1 MHEPV
6 EFELLE
12 QELGPKRALA
22 LAIRT
27 RENRRLIQSFKE
39 PDGRGLYNFIQYYW
53 DILEPDAQMMRG
65 WALLAMCKYLAAVSD
80 GRITRLLINVPPG
93 SMKSLLVNV
102 FWPAWEWLALG
113 KTSMRYISFSYGS
126 HLTERD
132 NEKFGDILASK
143 KTQELFPWFE
153 LRARGKQKVSNYR
166 TGFKFATSVG
176 GVGTGER
183 GDRVLLDDPHNVK
196 EAESDTVR
204 TETVRWFR
212 EAMSNRLNNMEKSA
226 IIVIMQRVHEDDVSG
241 NILAEEL
248 GYVHL
253 MIPLEFEPDRRTVTY
268 LPPLAPAGA
277 NDVVMPPAL
286 FWADPR
292 TVEGQCFWP
301 ERFPAKA
308 LAEIKLLGEH
318 AVAGQYQQRPEP
330 RGGGL
335 FKRAYWR
342 RYPMPDAQFPRPYFV
357 VASLDGAFTEKK
369 ENDPCGFTCWGAF
382 IDDEGNKSAIT
393 LTAWRK
399 HLPLHKNVRDKEPAE
414 SWVHYKHETQE
425 DWGLIQWL
433 HYECRRWGGVN
444 KLLIENKANGLDVSN
459 EMLRLFSWAKFV
471 VELCDPKQND
481 KFARAIA
488 VQPVFAE
495 GLIYTIDENLK
506 RQWPETLIT
515 DMALFPRGR
524 FDDLVDS
531 TTQAVKWLRKNGM
544 LIMAEERRQQLIQD
558 EEYRQRLMPLY
569 AC

>member
-1 MHEPV
+1 MFNEQFDLV
-6 EFELLE
+6 E
-12 QELGPKRALA
+12 QELGEKRALA
-22 LAIRT
+22 LAIKT
-27 RENRRLIQSFKE
+27 HENRALLKSFKLPE
-39 PDGRGLYNFIQYYW
+39 GRGLYNFIDHFW
-53 DILEPDAQMMRG
+53 DVLEPDAELQKG
-65 WALLAMCKYLAAVSD
+65 WALLAMCKYLNAVSD

-102 FWPAWEWLALG
+102 FWPAYEWLVLDRG
-113 KTSMRYISFSYGS
+113 SLRYISFSYGS

-132 NEKFGDILASK
+132 NEKLGDLLASNK
-143 KTQELFPWFE
+143 AQELFPNFQ

-212 EAMSNRLNNMEKSA
+212 EAMSNRLNNMTTSV
-226 IIVIMQRVHEDDVSG
+226 IVVIMQRVHEDDVSG
-241 NILAEEL
+241 NIIAEEL

-253 MIPLEFEPDRRTVTY
+253 MIPMEFEPDRRTVTY
-268 LPPLAPAGA
+268 LGGK
-277 NDVVMPPAL
+277 L

-292 TVEGQCFWP
+292 TVDGQCFWP
-301 ERFPAKA
+301 ERFPPASVV
-308 LAEIKLLGEH
+308 ECKLLGEH
-318 AVAGQYQQRPEP
+318 AYAGQYQQRPEP

-342 RYPMPDAQFPRPYFV
+342 RYPMPDGQYPRPYFV
-357 VASLDGAFTEKK
+357 LASLDGAFTEKK

-382 IDDEGNKSAIT
+382 HDDEGNKAAIT

-399 HLPLHKNVRDKEPAE
+399 HLPLHKNVRPKEPDE
-414 SWVHYKHETQE
+414 PWLHYKHETE
-425 DWGLIQWL
+425 KDWGLVQWM
-433 HYECRRWGGVN
+433 HYECLRWGGVN

-459 EMLRLFSWAKFV
+459 ELLRLFSWAQFV
-471 VELCDPKQND
+471 VELCDPKRND
-481 KFARAIA
+481 KFARALA

-495 GLIYTIDENLK
+495 GLIYTIDERLK

-524 FDDLVDS
+524 FDDQVDS
-531 TTQAVKWLRKNGM
+531 TTQALKWLRKNGM
-544 LIMAEERRQQLIQD
+544 LVMAEEKRRDLIQQ
-558 EEYRQRLMPLY
+558 EEYRQRQMPLY
-569 AC
+569 EC